1 MKKILYL
8 LYLLSAIV
16 FVVAF
21 YSENNLLITISK
33 PIPVIL
39 LIILVP
45 KTSKYNW
52 LITIGLVFSLAGDVL
67 LMKTVSLFSYGLIAF
82 LIAHLFYIAAFVR
95 KSKKP
100 AFLVSLPFFAYG
112 AVVFLFLRSSL
123 GDMVVPVRVYILVII
138 TMLWRSFVQRNS
150 SNVAKWAFI
159 GAIFFTVSDT
169 MIATYRFYEPFFL
182 DRFFTITTYWTAQ
195 FLIYLSTL
203 QKK

>member
-1 MKKILYL
+1 MKKVFYL

-21 YSENNLLITISK
+21 YSENNLWITISK

-45 KTSKYNW
+45 KGSKYNW
-52 LITIGLVFSLAGDVL
+52 LITIGLVFSLAGDIL
-67 LMKTVSLFSYGLIAF
+67 LMKTVNLFLYGLISF
-82 LIAHLFYIAAFVR
+82 LVAHLFYIGAFIK
-95 KSKKP
+95 KSKKHGWLS
-100 AFLVSLPFFAYG
+100 ALPFLAYG
-112 AVVFLFLRSSL
+112 LAVFLFLRSSL
-123 GDMVVPVRVYILVII
+123 GNALVPVAIYIFVIC
-138 TMLWRSFVQRNS
+138 TMLWRAFVQRNS

-159 GAIFFTVSDT
+159 GAVFFTVSDT
-169 MIATYRFYEPFFL
+169 MIATYRFYELFFL
-182 DRFFTITTYWTAQ
+182 DRFFTILTYWTAQ